1 MKTLAES
8 TRQNST
14 GSVAAA
20 IKRILRI
27 SDRTV
32 EALMPGGEND
42 RQHYIG
48 GYLNASGKSEIQ
60 EEYERDTEGWI
71 IVD

>member
-1 MKTLAES
+1 MKMQAES
-8 TRQNST
+8 TRQSNT

-48 GYLNASGKSEIQ
+48 GYLVRSDKSEVQ
-60 EEYERDTEGWI
+60 EEYERDTEGWT

>member
-1 MKTLAES
+1 MP
-8 TRQNST
+8 NHT
-14 GSVAAA
+14 GSVAAV

-32 EALMPGGEND
+32 EALMPGGETD

-48 GYLNASGKSEIQ
+48 GYLTASGKSEAQ
-60 EEYERDTEGWI
+60 EEYEQDTEGWEVI
-71 IVD
+71 DW